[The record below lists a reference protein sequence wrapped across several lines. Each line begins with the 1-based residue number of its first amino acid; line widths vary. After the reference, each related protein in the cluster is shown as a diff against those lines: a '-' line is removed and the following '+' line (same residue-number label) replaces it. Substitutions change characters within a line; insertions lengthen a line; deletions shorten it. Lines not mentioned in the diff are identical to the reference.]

1 MHPKKP
7 KGNMD
12 NTASLLTLAALAIL
26 AASCSSNS
34 TQNRGSGG
42 FRPSAGGASGRTTSS
57 GGQAGTGGS
66 APGSGGKGSGGAASG
81 GAAGSASGG
90 AGKGGVG
97 SIASGGAGGSS
108 NGGGAGGSSNGGG
121 AGGSSNG
128 GGAGSIATGGAGGA
142 GGRTNAGSGGS
153 RSGGSGG
160 GAAGTGAGGQQVGG
174 SGGQG
179 GGPADPLPPWPAVTP
194 DSSFTANFIWQ
205 TSNGPTN
212 CWLAF
217 RKHVTLPSAPASAIA
232 DIAADSKYWL
242 WINGRLAVFEGGLKR
257 GPNQT
262 DTYYDEID
270 LQPFLAAGD
279 NTIAVLVWYW
289 GKDGDSHQ
297 SSGKGGLLFQADI
310 DGTRVVSDATWR
322 VRAQSGYVPQTDPGP
337 NFRLSEW
344 NVQFDARR
352 DLTGWM
358 LPGYDDSAWATA
370 IVKGP
375 PPAAPW
381 GHLWKRPIPQ
391 WRDFGLK
398 DYVNSAQLPSVG
410 TDGVVSAKLP
420 YNAQVTPYLKV
431 TAPAGA
437 VIRIQTDTHG
447 EGPSVRAEYTTLEG
461 EQEYES
467 FGWMS
472 GNTVQYTIP
481 SSVKIQALR
490 YRETGFDT
498 DFAGSFR
505 SNDSNLNTLWTK
517 ALRTLYIDMRDN
529 YMDCPTR
536 ERAQWWGDA
545 VIEIGQTF
553 YALDRRADLLS
564 RKAISDLVE
573 WRRSDG
579 VLFSPIPG
587 NWTSELPQQMLAS
600 IGRAGF
606 WNYYLHTADDVA
618 IRAIYPTVKK
628 YFDLWQRSSDGLV
641 QHRGSDPDWAYWA
654 DWGNNIDS
662 TVLENV
668 WYYMALDGTA
678 RMAEVAGQASDATAY
693 RSRMTEFKTAFM
705 AKFWNGS
712 ELRTPGRTGGIDER
726 GHGLATV
733 AGLLGSNE
741 WPAVLKILKSVT
753 EAGPYMEKYV
763 LEAFFVMNDAKDGL
777 ARMRQRYSSM
787 IQSQYSTLWEV
798 WTPGDPGVPVE
809 GGGTINHA
817 WTGGPLTLLSQY
829 VAGIAPT
836 QPGYAE
842 FQVMPQLGDLTQVAA
857 NVPSRKG
864 SIAVDIKRG
873 PPLAMEVTVPPAT
886 RATIGVPIDAVTNQ
900 GSAHLEVTIDGV
912 VVFSAG
918 TSKASTSV
926 TFAGEASGYVKFVL
940 GPGTH
945 TFAAREL

>member
-1 MHPKKP
+1 MIYRQRMASSRFQSPAKKTF
-7 KGNMD
+7 G
-12 NTASLLTLAALAIL
+12 ALVGSLLLCTTA
-26 AASCSSNS
+26 CKNSSDTHGN
-34 TQNRGSGG
+34 GG
-42 FRPSAGGASGRTTSS
+42 
-57 GGQAGTGGS
+57 
-66 APGSGGKGSGGAASG
+66 
-81 GAAGSASGG
+81 
-90 AGKGGVG
+90 
-97 SIASGGAGGSS
+97 IAAGGSQ
-108 NGGGAGGSSNGGG
+108 
-121 AGGSSNG
+121 
-128 GGAGSIATGGAGGA
+128 TGGAGA
-142 GGRTNAGSGGS
+142 GGTTGTAGSGGTGS
-153 RSGGSGG
+153 GAAGDSGSISGGSGG
-160 GAAGTGAGGQQVGG
+160 GAAGNSAGD

-179 GGPADPLPPWPAVTP
+179 GVSP
-194 DSSFTANFIWQ
+194 DATSDDFFTANFIWEA
-205 TSNGPTN
+205 TDGPSNS
-212 CWLAF
+212 WLAF
-217 RKHVTLPSAPASAIA
+217 RKHVTLASAPVSAIA
-232 DIAADSKYWL
+232 DIAVDSKYWL
-242 WINGRLAVFEGGLKR
+242 WINGQLAIFEGGLKR
-257 GPNQT
+257 GPNRT

-270 LQPFLAAGD
+270 LQPFLTTGD
-279 NTIAVLVWYW
+279 NTIAVLVWFW
-289 GKDGDSHQ
+289 GKDGDSHL

-322 VRAQSGYVPQTDPGP
+322 VRFHSGYLGQTDPGP
-337 NFRLSEW
+337 NYRLPEW

-352 DLTGWM
+352 DLTGWT
-358 LPGYDDSAWATA
+358 LPSYDDSAWATA
-370 IVKGP
+370 TVKGR

-381 GHLWKRPIPQ
+381 THLWKRPIPQ
-391 WRDFGLK
+391 WRDYGLK

-410 TDGVVSAKLP
+410 TDGVVSATLP

-437 VIRIQTDTHG
+437 VIKIQTDTHG
-447 EGPSVRAEYTTLEG
+447 EGPSVRAEYTTRDG

-481 SSVKIQALR
+481 SSVQIQALR

-498 DFAGSFR
+498 DLSGSFR

-517 ALRTLYIDMRDN
+517 ALRTLYLDMRDN

-545 VIEIGQTF
+545 VIEIGQSF
-553 YALDRRADLLS
+553 YGLDRRADLLS
-564 RKAISDLVE
+564 RKAISNLVE
-573 WRRSDG
+573 WQRSDS

-606 WNYYLHTADDVA
+606 WNYYMHTADDVA
-618 IRAIYPTVKK
+618 MRAVYPAVKK
-628 YFDLWQRSSDGLV
+628 YLGLWQRSSDGLV
-641 QHRGSDPDWAYWA
+641 QHRGSDPDWANWA
-654 DWGNNIDS
+654 DWGNNIDA
-662 TVLENV
+662 TVLENI
-668 WYYMALDGTA
+668 WYYMALDGAA
-678 RMAEVAGQASDATAY
+678 RMADVVGQASDATTY
-693 RSRMTEFKTAFM
+693 RARMAEFKTAFL
-705 AKFWNGS
+705 AKFWNGT
-712 ELRTPGRTGGIDER
+712 ELRTPGRTGGTDER

-753 EAGPYMEKYV
+753 ESGPYMEKYV

-787 IQSQYSTLWEV
+787 IQSQYTTLWEV
-798 WTPGDPGVPVE
+798 WTPGDPAVPVE

-842 FQVMPQLGDLTQVAA
+842 FQVLPELGDLTQVAA
-857 NVPSRKG
+857 NVASVKG
-864 SIAVDIKRG
+864 AISVEIQRG
-873 PPLAMEVTVPPAT
+873 PPLAMQVVVPPAT
-886 RATIGVPIDAVTNQ
+886 RATVGVPIDIVTTQ
-900 GSAHLEVTIDGV
+900 GSAHIEVTIDDT

-918 TSKASTSV
+918 TSNPSTSV
-926 TFAGEASGYVKFVL
+926 TFAGESAGYVKFVL

>member
-1 MHPKKP
+1 MTRSRYSQKL
-7 KGNMD
+7 
-12 NTASLLTLAALAIL
+12 AVAALAIL
-26 AASCSSNS
+26 AASCSSNNA
-34 TQNRGSGG
+34 QNSGNGGS
-42 FRPSAGGASGRTTSS
+42 RPSVGGASGGATSS
-57 GGQAGTGGS
+57 GGQVGTGGS
-66 APGSGGKGSGGAASG
+66 APDSGGKGSGGSASG

-90 AGKGGVG
+90 AG
-97 SIASGGAGGSS
+97 SIATGGSGGSS
-108 NGGGAGGSSNGGG
+108 NGGGAGGSSNSGG

-128 GGAGSIATGGAGGA
+128 GDAGSFATGGSGGT
-142 GGRTNAGSGGS
+142 GGRADAGSGGS
-153 RSGGSGG
+153 SSGGSGG

-174 SGGQG
+174 QLGGNGGQG
-179 GGPADPLPPWPAVTP
+179 GAPADAIPPWPAATS

-205 TSNGPTN
+205 AADGPAN
-212 CWLAF
+212 SWLAF
-217 RKHVTLPSAPASAIA
+217 RKHVTLASAPASAIA
-232 DIAADSKYWL
+232 DIAVDSKYWL
-242 WINGRLAVFEGGLKR
+242 WINGHLAVFEGGLKR
-257 GPNQT
+257 GPNHT

-270 LQPFLAAGD
+270 LQPFLTAGD

-322 VRAQSGYVPQTDPGP
+322 VRAHTGYVAQTDPGP

-344 NVQFDARR
+344 NVQFDARL
-352 DLTGWM
+352 DLTGWT

-370 IVKGP
+370 TVKGRT
-375 PPAAPW
+375 PATPW
-381 GHLWKRPIPQ
+381 THLWKRPIPQ
-391 WRDFGLK
+391 WRDSGLK

-410 TDGVVSAKLP
+410 TDGVVSANLP

-447 EGPSVRAEYTTLEG
+447 EGPSVRAEYTTRDG

-481 SSVKIQALR
+481 SSVHIEALR

-498 DFAGSFR
+498 DLSGSFR

-517 ALRTLYIDMRDN
+517 ALRTLYLVMRDN

-545 VIEIGQTF
+545 VIEIGQSF

-564 RKAISDLVE
+564 RKAISNLVE
-573 WRRSDG
+573 WQRSDG
-579 VLFSPIPG
+579 TLFSPIPG

-606 WNYYLHTADDVA
+606 WNYYMHTADDVA
-618 IRAIYPTVKK
+618 MRAVYPTVKK
-628 YFDLWQRSSDGLV
+628 YLGLWQRSSEGLV

-668 WYYMALDGTA
+668 WYYMALDGAA
-678 RMAEVAGQASDATAY
+678 RMADVVGQASDATTY
-693 RSRMTEFKTAFM
+693 RARMAEFKTAFL
-705 AKFWNGS
+705 AKFWNGT
-712 ELRTPGRTGGIDER
+712 ELRTPGRTGGTDER

-753 EAGPYMEKYV
+753 ESGPYMEKYV

-787 IQSQYSTLWEV
+787 IQSQYTTLWEV
-798 WTPGDPGVPVE
+798 WTPGDPAVPVE

-842 FQVMPQLGDLTQVAA
+842 FQVLPELGDLTQVAA
-857 NVPSRKG
+857 NVASRQG
-864 SIAVDIKRG
+864 AISVEIQRG
-873 PPLAMEVTVPPAT
+873 PPFAMQVVVPPAT
-886 RATIGVPIDAVTNQ
+886 RATVGVPIDVVTAQ
-900 GSAHLEVTIDGV
+900 GSAHLEVTIDDT

-918 TSKASTSV
+918 TSEPSTSV
-926 TFAGEASGYVKFVL
+926 TFAGETSGYVKFVL

-945 TFAAREL
+945 MFAAREL